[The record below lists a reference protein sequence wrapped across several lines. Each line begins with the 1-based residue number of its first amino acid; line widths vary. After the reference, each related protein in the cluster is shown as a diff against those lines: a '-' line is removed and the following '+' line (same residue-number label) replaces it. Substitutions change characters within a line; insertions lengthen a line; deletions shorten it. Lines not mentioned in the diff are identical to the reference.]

1 MNVILQKLNA
11 VLKPSRKWG
20 PVDPILRYNW
30 VQWHSKAKEGERDF
44 TLKRRGTKDY
54 THSIKKY
61 NNPQGKSYMQTT
73 SDLSVTPDSN
83 AYHKNDQNQN
93 NIRMSN
99 RSSTYAEVYYTG
111 GNYSPNSVHLNG
123 DASYNRPLRITS
135 LVDSFEAPVIQIY
148 ENGSGVNIAQH
159 KTNINPLARL
169 SRDSSVFGDVHMDN
183 SNSEGYG
190 TFRKG
195 PYVIHDDTGHVCHRK
210 FSQHEEATEL

>member
-1 MNVILQKLNA
+1 MDLQKLKA
-11 VLKPSRKWG
+11 SLKPSRKWG

-30 VQWHSKAKEGERDF
+30 VQWHSKAKEGQRDF

-61 NNPQGKSYMQTT
+61 SNPQGKSYTHT
-73 SDLSVTPDSN
+73 SDLSVTPDSS
-83 AYHKNDQNQN
+83 AYQNKNDQNQN

-111 GNYSPNSVHLNG
+111 NSRSPVSVSVNG
-123 DASYNRPLRITS
+123 DVNYNRPLRITS
-135 LVDSFEAPVIQIY
+135 LVDSFEAPVIQMY
-148 ENGSGVNIAQH
+148 ENSNGVPNMTEH
-159 KTNINPLARL
+159 KTNLNPLARL
-169 SRDSSVFGDVHMDN
+169 SKDLKVFDAHIDS

-195 PYVIHDDTGHVCHRK
+195 PYVIHDDMGHVCHRK
-210 FSQHEEATEL
+210 YSEHEEATEL

>member
-1 MNVILQKLNA
+1 MLLQKLKA
-11 VLKPSRKWG
+11 SLKPSRKWG

-61 NNPQGKSYMQTT
+61 NNPQGKSYMQTA
-73 SDLSVTPDSN
+73 SDLSVTPDSSIH
-83 AYHKNDQNQN
+83 HKNDQNQN
-93 NIRMSN
+93 NIKTSN
-99 RSSTYAEVYYTG
+99 RSPTYAEVYYTG
-111 GNYSPNSVHLNG
+111 NSNYNPNSVRGNG

-148 ENGSGVNIAQH
+148 GNGSVNNVAQH
-159 KTNINPLARL
+159 KTSLNPLARV
-169 SRDSSVFGDVHMDN
+169 SRDSSVFGDVHVDS